1 MSADEVWLGALHR
14 DNWALPSGLC
24 SANGSDVAQRFG
36 IYRNNVLSACT
47 QALADT
53 FPVCQ
58 ALVGEAFFSGLALA
72 FAQQQL
78 PRSRRL
84 AFYGQGFAEF
94 VRQFPPAQSLP
105 YLADV
110 AQLEMARV
118 QAYHAADAE
127 GVSPERLQAA
137 LHPDADLPAWRFALH
152 PSLQLIDAPTAALS
166 LWQAHQHDAAQRDA
180 VLANIPLDRPECAAV
195 FRSGDAVL
203 CLPLSAADVALLR
216 GLQAGLALG
225 VAIAL
230 APAVAD
236 DQAPDISHTLALL
249 IQHQLITDV
258 TQAPTEHTTQ
268 GD

>member
-1 MSADEVWLGALHR
+1 MSADNVWLGALHR
-14 DNWALPSGLC
+14 EEWALPSGLC

-58 ALVGEAFFSGLALA
+58 ALVGEAFFSALALA
-72 FAQQQL
+72 FAQQHL

-84 AFYGQGFAEF
+84 AFYGQGFAAF
-94 VRQFPPAQSLP
+94 LHQFPPAQTLP

-118 QAYHAADAE
+118 QAYHAADAD

-137 LHPDADLPAWRFALH
+137 MHPDADLPAWRFALH
-152 PSLQLIDAPTAALS
+152 PSLQLMDAPTAALS
-166 LWQAHQHDAAQRDA
+166 LWQAHQHEATQRDA
-180 VLANIPLDRPECAAV
+180 LLADIDVHRPECAAV

-216 GLQAGLALG
+216 GLQDGLALG
-225 VAIAL
+225 EALALAIAI
-230 APAVAD
+230 AD
-236 DQAPDISHTLALL
+236 GEAPDVSHTLALL
-249 IQHQLITDV
+249 LQHQLITDV

>member
-1 MSADEVWLGALHR
+1 MSADNVWLDALHR
-14 DNWALPSGLC
+14 EEWALPSGLY

-58 ALVGEAFFSGLALA
+58 ALVGEAFFSALALA
-72 FAQQQL
+72 FAQQHL

-84 AFYGQGFAEF
+84 AFYGQGFAAF
-94 VRQFPPAQSLP
+94 VHQFPPAQTLP

-137 LHPDADLPAWRFALH
+137 MHPDADLPAWRFALH
-152 PSLQLIDAPTAALS
+152 PSLHLIDSPMAVLS
-166 LWQAHQHDAAQRDA
+166 LWQAHQQDAAQRDDL
-180 VLANIPLDRPECAAV
+180 LATIDVHHPECAAV

-203 CLPLSAADVALLR
+203 CLPVSAADVALLR

-225 VAIAL
+225 ASIA
-230 APAVAD
+230 
-236 DQAPDISHTLALL
+236 QAPEGADGQALDIPQTLALL

-258 TQAPTEHTTQ
+258 THPPTEHTTQ

>member
-1 MSADEVWLGALHR
+1 MTTQHVWLDALHR
-14 DNWALPSGLC
+14 DDWALPSGLC

-36 IYRNNVLSACT
+36 IYRNNLLSACT

-58 ALVGEAFFSGLALA
+58 ALVGETFFSGLALA

-78 PRSRRL
+78 PRARRL

-110 AQLEMARV
+110 AQLEMTRV

-127 GVSPERLQAA
+127 GVSPSLLQAA

-152 PSLQLIDAPTAALS
+152 PSLHLMALPTAALS
-166 LWQAHQHDAAQRDA
+166 LWQAHQHEAAQRDA
-180 VLANIPLDRPECAAV
+180 VLADIPLDRPECAAV
-195 FRSGDAVL
+195 FRSDDVVL
-203 CLPLSAADVALLR
+203 CLPLSAADAALLR
-216 GLQAGLALG
+216 GLQDAQTLG
-225 VAIAL
+225 EAIAT
-230 APAVAD
+230 ASAD
-236 DQAPDISHTLALL
+236 GQAPDISRTLALL
-249 IQHQLITDV
+249 IQHPLITDV
-258 TQAPTEHTTQ
+258 MAPPNERTPQ

>member
-1 MSADEVWLGALHR
+1 MNNPHVWQDALHR
-14 DNWALPSGLC
+14 DDWALPSGLC

-78 PRSRRL
+78 PRTRRL

-152 PSLQLIDAPTAALS
+152 PSLQLMA
-166 LWQAHQHDAAQRDA
+166 
-180 VLANIPLDRPECAAV
+180 
-195 FRSGDAVL
+195 
-203 CLPLSAADVALLR
+203 
-216 GLQAGLALG
+216 
-225 VAIAL
+225 
-230 APAVAD
+230 
-236 DQAPDISHTLALL
+236 
-249 IQHQLITDV
+249 
-258 TQAPTEHTTQ
+258 
-268 GD
+268 

>member
-1 MSADEVWLGALHR
+1 MKVWLDALHR

-47 QALADT
+47 QALVDT

-58 ALVGEAFFSGLALA
+58 TLVGEAFFSGLALA
-72 FAQQQL
+72 FAQQHL

-84 AFYGQGFAEF
+84 AFYGQGFTEF
-94 VRQFPPAQSLP
+94 VQQFPPAQSLP

-137 LHPDADLPAWRFALH
+137 LHPDANLPEWRFTLH
-152 PSLQLIDAPTAALS
+152 PSLQLMDAPTAALS
-166 LWQAHQHDAAQRDA
+166 LWQAHQHEGAQRDA
-180 VLANIPLDRPECAAV
+180 VLADIDVHRPECAAV

-203 CLPLSAADVALLR
+203 CLALSAADMALLR
-216 GLQAGLALG
+216 GLQDGLALG
-225 VAIAL
+225 EALAL
-230 APAVAD
+230 APAGVDGA
-236 DQAPDISHTLALL
+236 QDISHTLALL